1 MILDNITKA
10 AFKLINTVA
19 PFLNPEGFLKAMYKD
34 FDSILKSNPNVSDEE
49 IAQRMMGGIQED
61 KYGFGKDMAD
71 AASYVPETVPVT
83 NTSFEGELKNNPAV
97 QGVLIDE
104 PIVDTLPPG
113 GVVVEIKQGF
123 QQQ

>member
-83 NTSFEGELKNNPAV
+83 NTSFEEDLKNPAV

-104 PIVDTLPPG
+104 PGDTLT
-113 GVVVEIKQGF
+113 VEDDGTATQGEF

>member
-34 FDSILKSNPNVSDEE
+34 FESNSHLSDEE
-49 IAQRMMGGIQED
+49 IAQIMMGGIKED
-61 KYGFGKDMAD
+61 KYGFGEKMAE
-71 AASYVPETVPVT
+71 AASYEPATKE
-83 NTSFEGELKNNPAV
+83 SFGEIVANNPAV
-97 QGVLIDE
+97 QTVLIGE
-104 PIVDTLPPG
+104 PPITNSIPGPDVTATLG
-113 GVVVEIKQGF
+113 GS